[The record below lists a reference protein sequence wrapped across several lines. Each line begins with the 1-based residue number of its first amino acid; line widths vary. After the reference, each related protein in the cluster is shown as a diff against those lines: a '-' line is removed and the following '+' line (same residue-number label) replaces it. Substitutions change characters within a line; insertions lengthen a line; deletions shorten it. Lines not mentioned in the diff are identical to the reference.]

1 MKDMER
7 VCRVLS
13 LQTAA
18 QMTRKQVNTLQ
29 VNNL

>member
-7 VCRVLS
+7 VCIVLS
-13 LQTAA
+13 LRTAV